1 MYLLIIFWILHPS
14 KCASRKRLNISPR
27 NNNFAQLVT
36 QLGIFLFI
44 LKYTEKTVILDKN
57 RPKEISPMNPEAKTV
72 DDSRVETIH
81 IVRPNHL
88 NGANRLFGGILM
100 QWIDEVAGIVAKRHA
115 MANVT
120 TASVDN
126 LTFLHGAYQNDMIV
140 IKGKL
145 TWVGTSS
152 MEVCVDTYVENLSGE
167 RHRINN
173 AHFMMVALDE
183 HDKPI
188 RVPRLILQ
196 TEDEHLAWEHGE
208 ERRRIRN
215 ERRAAKLD
223 GI

>member
-1 MYLLIIFWILHPS
+1 M
-14 KCASRKRLNISPR
+14 IS
-27 NNNFAQLVT
+27 
-36 QLGIFLFI
+36 
-44 LKYTEKTVILDKN
+44 
-57 RPKEISPMNPEAKTV
+57 KTV
-72 DDSRVETIH
+72 DDSRVETVH

-100 QWIDEVAGIVAKRHA
+100 QWIDEVAGIVAKRHS
-115 MANVT
+115 MSNVT

-145 TWVGTSS
+145 TWVGNTS
-152 MEVCVDTYVENLSGE
+152 MEVCVDTYVETLDGK
-167 RHRINN
+167 RDRINN

-183 HDKPI
+183 NNIP
-188 RVPRLILQ
+188 VPVPKLILQ
-196 TEDEHLAWEHGE
+196 TEDEHLAWAHGE

-215 ERRAAKLD
+215 QRRKDKLD

>member
-1 MYLLIIFWILHPS
+1 MVS
-14 KCASRKRLNISPR
+14 
-27 NNNFAQLVT
+27 
-36 QLGIFLFI
+36 
-44 LKYTEKTVILDKN
+44 
-57 RPKEISPMNPEAKTV
+57 KTV
-72 DDSRVETIH
+72 DDSRVETVH

-100 QWIDEVAGIVAKRHA
+100 QWIDEVAGIVAKRHS
-115 MANVT
+115 MSNVT

-152 MEVCVDTYVENLSGE
+152 MEVCVDTYVETLDGQ
-167 RHRINN
+167 RDRINN

-183 HDKPI
+183 NNKP
-188 RVPRLILQ
+188 VPVPKLILQ
-196 TEDEHLAWEHGE
+196 TEDEHLAWAHGE

-215 ERRAAKLD
+215 QRRKDILD